1 MSDDPAQDY
10 CADGMTEDLITDLS
24 KVSDLFVIARNS
36 TLTYTSKAATIRQ
49 VAEKFPDRADILAPS
64 SGCIPNKRLLRVKSG
79 NQRRPRN
86 PSAV

>member
-10 CADGMTEDLITDLS
+10 CADGRTEDLITDLS

-36 TLTYTSKAATIRQ
+36 TLTYTSKTATIRQ

-64 SGCIPNKRLLRVKSG
+64 SGCVPNKRLLRV
-79 NQRRPRN
+79 RPG
-86 PSAV
+86 PDTVSAIWAA